1 MSELTDQFLIK
12 IIETGQSSQMLD
24 IATQNTKFVALTTRP
39 QLTQIKSVQT
49 QRGFSF
55 KSSVITRLVIFCA
68 LSVQLRG
75 MFLQVA
81 REQKQEP
88 VKFADSQPP
97 PESAAKP
104 KPREEDRVAK
114 PVTPTPHLT
123 TKPPLSP
130 PATQMSPRLQ
140 PKLLK
145 LVSTLCIKLLFFVI
159 FFCG

>member
-1 MSELTDQFLIK
+1 MF
-12 IIETGQSSQMLD
+12 
-24 IATQNTKFVALTTRP
+24 P
-39 QLTQIKSVQT
+39 QVT
-49 QRGFSF
+49 
-55 KSSVITRLVIFCA
+55 
-68 LSVQLRG
+68 
-75 MFLQVA
+75 

-145 LVSTLCIKLLFFVI
+145 LVSTLCIKLLFYD
-159 FFCG
+159 FCLWLKFNIN

>member
-39 QLTQIKSVQT
+39 QLTQIKSILY
-49 QRGFSF
+49 RLREGSPF

-68 LSVQLRG
+68 LSIQLRG
-75 MFLQVA
+75 MFLQGT

-130 PATQMSPRLQ
+130 PAIQMSPRLQ

-145 LVSTLCIKLLFFVI
+145 LVSTLCIKSFL
-159 FFCG
+159 